1 MAEKQSKTDRRTSM
15 KKGVAAVISLLLG
28 GAIGTVGGAA
38 VTGKRLQKR
47 VRENADM
54 SDKHL
59 ALYLLM
65 NEWVHIKQDGKSLSA
80 YFEKMHYKKIA
91 VYGMNFVGETLL
103 RELEN
108 SGIEVAFAIDKNAE
122 RIFTDVDVIL
132 PDDVQEEV
140 DAIVVTPISYFD
152 SIEEML
158 QEKVD
163 CPILSMEDIIKE
175 M

>member
-1 MAEKQSKTDRRTSM
+1 M
-15 KKGVAAVISLLLG
+15 KKGVAAVISLILG
-28 GAIGTVGGAA
+28 AAAGTVSGAA
-38 VTGKRLQKR
+38 VTGKKFRKR
-47 VRENADM
+47 IHEYAEL

-65 NEWVHIKQDGKSLSA
+65 NEWVHIKQDGKSLSD

-108 SGIEVAFAIDKNAE
+108 SGIEVAYAIDKNAE
-122 RIFTDVDVIL
+122 HIFTDVDVIS

-140 DAIVVTPISYFD
+140 DAIVVTPIRYFD

-163 CPILSMEDIIKE
+163 CPILSIEDIIKE

>member
-1 MAEKQSKTDRRTSM
+1 M
-15 KKGVAAVISLLLG
+15 KKSVSALISLILG
-28 GAIGTVGGAA
+28 GAAGTVSGAA
-38 VTGKRLQKR
+38 VTGKKY
-47 VRENADM
+47 RERIHEYAEL

-65 NEWVHIKQDGKSLSA
+65 NEWVHIKQDGKSLSD
-80 YFEKMHYKKIA
+80 YFEKRDYRKIA

-108 SGIEVAFAIDKNAE
+108 SDIKVVYAIDKNAE
-122 RIFTDVDVIL
+122 RIFTDVEVIL

-152 SIEEML
+152 SIEGML

-163 CPILSMEDIIKE
+163 CPILSIEDIIKE